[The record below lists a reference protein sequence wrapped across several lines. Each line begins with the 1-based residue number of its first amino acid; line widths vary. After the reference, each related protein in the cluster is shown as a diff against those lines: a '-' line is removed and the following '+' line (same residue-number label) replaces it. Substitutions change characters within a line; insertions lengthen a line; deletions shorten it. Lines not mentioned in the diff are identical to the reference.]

1 MTDSRPKSKQ
11 RSAGEQR
18 SWEEVE
24 TESRRHFENP
34 KSMTL
39 TLLILA
45 RLLIVRRILWLIF
58 MVATNKKTIYLKAL
72 FLLLFT
78 MSSVKADEIVT
89 VNTRTD
95 VTQSFLLLEPINKPV
110 ISLGSE

>member
-1 MTDSRPKSKQ
+1 
-11 RSAGEQR
+11 
-18 SWEEVE
+18 
-24 TESRRHFENP
+24 
-34 KSMTL
+34 MTL